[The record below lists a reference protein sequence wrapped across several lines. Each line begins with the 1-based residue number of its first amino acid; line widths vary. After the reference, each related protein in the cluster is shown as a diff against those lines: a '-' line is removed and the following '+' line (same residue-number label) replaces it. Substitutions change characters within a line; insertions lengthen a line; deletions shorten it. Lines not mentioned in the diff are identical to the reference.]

1 MGNRKEIDERLQ
13 RARQKALAK
22 GIRKAEESLQS
33 TQRFVKLSGSKNVRL
48 GNIVKR
54 KKQSLK
60 ELRMLR

>member
-1 MGNRKEIDERLQ
+1 MANRKEIEEKLQ

-22 GIRKAEESLQS
+22 GIRKAEESLAS